1 MMTFASS
8 TSRYEVVP
16 PPAPKTAARPA
27 TLGACQVLLQL
38 SMLLLPTAVRMNFWA
53 AKFTSLVA
61 FEQLNMPKEV
71 GPCRSMMPRIPLAAQ
86 SSACSQVA
94 GRSFPF
100 SRMRGSV
107 SRCGDMALSL
117 RSLAECLQ
125 RSAQRIPAFLARPK
139 PMRGPLE
146 HFKPGSALGH
156 TPRGEGRT
164 TRAGMPRGQLN
175 WLWPSASVQVDFVV
189 VFRLPLEVLRG
200 DSNGSHRL

>member
-146 HFKPGSALGH
+146 HFKPGFRPRTYAARRGTHDAGRHAARPTELALAVSFRPGGLRSCL
-156 TPRGEGRT
+156 PIA
-164 TRAGMPRGQLN
+164 TRSST
-175 WLWPSASVQVDFVV
+175 W
-189 VFRLPLEVLRG
+189 RL
-200 DSNGSHRL
+200 